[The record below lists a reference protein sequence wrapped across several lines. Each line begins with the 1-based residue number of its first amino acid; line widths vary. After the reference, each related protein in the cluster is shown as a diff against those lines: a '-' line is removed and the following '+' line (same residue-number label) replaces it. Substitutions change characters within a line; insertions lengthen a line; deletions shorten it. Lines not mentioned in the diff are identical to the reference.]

1 MVVGQSPEVLLRFFG
16 LAIQHLNW
24 FRSSFNSRRISMAQ
38 PLLDRPEYIEQAYL
52 YQVLR
57 ERADIEMPMQEL
69 LEQIRYEL
77 LTTTKLPL
85 AIDYLLTELKHSGQM
100 APAMKKLSHYFTP
113 FQAYL
118 VEEAEKESGR
128 FTMGTA
134 LEVLGGEAKYRTEN
148 HNEAGLF
155 FYHFEVLCRNRLN
168 YDRGLTAISNDPTFD
183 RKWAK
188 WILMLRAQ
196 VGLVDIADLLFLA
209 SDEYRVRMEEAG
221 QSIEGKGPFLFGR
234 KEGRIALGNRR
245 REPIFLFA
253 AMQRHLDYPTV
264 PRPKP
269 VDENK
274 DAIPQLMRR
283 MERLE
288 SRIKLMEE
296 ERRAGIDITKFYAD
310 RDGSG
315 SSDSDRR

>member
-1 MVVGQSPEVLLRFFG
+1 
-16 LAIQHLNW
+16 
-24 FRSSFNSRRISMAQ
+24 MAK
-38 PLLDRPEYIEQAYL
+38 PLLDRSEYVEQAYL
-52 YQVLR
+52 YQILR
-57 ERADIEMPMQEL
+57 ERGEVELPMQEL

-100 APAMKKLSHYFTP
+100 SPAMKKLAHYFTP

-118 VEEAEKESGR
+118 IEEAEKESGR

-134 LEVLGGEAKYRTEN
+134 LQVLEGETKYRTTD

-155 FYHFEVLCRNRLN
+155 FYQFEVLCRNRLN
-168 YDRGLTAISNDPTFD
+168 YDRGLTAISNDPTFG
-183 RKWAK
+183 RQWAA

-209 SDEYRVRMEEAG
+209 SDEYRAKLEEAG

-245 REPIFLFA
+245 REPLFLFA
-253 AMQRHLDYPTV
+253 AMQRHLGYPVV
-264 PRPKP
+264 PRPQP

-274 DAIPQLMRR
+274 DVIPQLMRR

-310 RDGSG
+310 PNESNLPGAD
-315 SSDSDRR
+315 DRQ

>member
-1 MVVGQSPEVLLRFFG
+1 
-16 LAIQHLNW
+16 
-24 FRSSFNSRRISMAQ
+24 MAQ
-38 PLLDRPEYIEQAYL
+38 PLLDRSEYIEQAYL
-52 YQVLR
+52 YKVLR

-100 APAMKKLSHYFTP
+100 APAMRKLAHYFTP
-113 FQAYL
+113 FQTYL

-134 LEVLGGEAKYRTEN
+134 LQVLGGEAKYRTED
-148 HNEAGLF
+148 HN
-155 FYHFEVLCRNRLN
+155 EVLCRNRLN
-168 YDRGLTAISNDPTFD
+168 YDRGLTAISNDPTFS
-183 RKWAK
+183 RQWAK

-209 SDEYRVRMEEAG
+209 SDEYRVKMEEAG
-221 QSIEGKGPFLFGR
+221 KSIDGKGPFLFGR

-245 REPIFLFA
+245 REPLFLFA
-253 AMQRHLDYPTV
+253 AMQRHLGYPKV

-269 VDENK
+269 ADENK

-310 RDGSG
+310 RHESG
-315 SSDSDRR
+315 SSESDGQ

>member
-1 MVVGQSPEVLLRFFG
+1 MV
-16 LAIQHLNW
+16 
-24 FRSSFNSRRISMAQ
+24 Q
-38 PLLDRPEYIEQAYL
+38 PLLDRSEYIEQGYL

-100 APAMKKLSHYFTP
+100 APAMKKLAHYFTP

-134 LEVLGGEAKYRTEN
+134 LQVLEGEAKYRAAE

-209 SDEYRVRMEEAG
+209 SDEYRVKIEEAG
-221 QSIEGKGPFLFGR
+221 QSVDGKGPFLFGR
-234 KEGRIALGNRR
+234 KEGRIALGNRK
-245 REPIFLFA
+245 REPLFLFA
-253 AMQRHLDYPTV
+253 AMQRHLAYPKV
-264 PRPKP
+264 PRPQP

-296 ERRAGIDITKFYAD
+296 DRRAGIDITKFYAE
-310 RDGSG
+310 RDE
-315 SSDSDRR
+315 SDFSNSDAEK

>member
-1 MVVGQSPEVLLRFFG
+1 
-16 LAIQHLNW
+16 
-24 FRSSFNSRRISMAQ
+24 MAQ
-38 PLLDRPEYIEQAYL
+38 SLLDRSEYVEQAYV

-57 ERADIEMPMQEL
+57 ERSQIGLPIQEQ

-77 LTTTKLPL
+77 LTTTNLPI

-100 APAMKKLSHYFTP
+100 APAMYKLAHYFTP
-113 FQAYL
+113 FQSYL

-128 FTMGTA
+128 FAMETA
-134 LEVLGGEAKYRTEN
+134 LQVLEGESKYRVTG
-148 HNEAGLF
+148 HNAAGLF
-155 FYHFEVLCRNRLN
+155 FYQFEVLCRNRLN

-183 RKWAK
+183 ARWAK

-196 VGLVDIADLLFLA
+196 VGLVDMADLLFLA
-209 SDEYRVRMEEAG
+209 SEEYRVKLEESG
-221 QSIEGKGPFLFGR
+221 HSTEGKGPFLFGR
-234 KEGRIALGNRR
+234 KEGRIAMGNRK
-245 REPIFLFA
+245 REPLFLFG
-253 AMQRHLDYPTV
+253 AMQRHLGYPKV

-269 VDENK
+269 INENK
-274 DAIPQLMRR
+274 NTIPQMMRR

-310 RDGSG
+310 ENRDAAQ
-315 SSDSDRR
+315 DANDQL